1 MLQSLWP
8 RTHVNILLVAVAR
21 CRGVGGWGGR
31 RGDELS
37 IEYCI
42 QLWELWELREA
53 MPVVDIG
60 SWASLC
66 APSTLLPSCFWHY
79 SDPGPGAVCCGSH
92 LHTCHEKTAVVR
104 HNIISAAER
113 EGKAC
118 RALQPLLFTL
128 PKSSTLGHRHNG
140 QTFFFFY
147 DKDVQKLPPPDHVSL
162 SLHVGREIRSEC

>member
-1 MLQSLWP
+1 MLPSLWP
-8 RTHVNILLVAVAR
+8 PTHINILLVAVAR
-21 CRGVGGWGGR
+21 CRGVGGWEGWQGG
-31 RGDELS
+31 GELS

-42 QLWELWELREA
+42 QLWELGELREA
-53 MPVVDIG
+53 VPVVDIG
-60 SWASLC
+60 SRSLLC
-66 APSTLLPSCFWHY
+66 APSTLLPSCFWQD

-118 RALQPLLFTL
+118 RALQPPLFTL

-140 QTFFFFY
+140 QTFFFFFFTI
-147 DKDVQKLPPPDHVSL
+147 KTCKSCPPLPCEFVTTC
-162 SLHVGREIRSEC
+162 GT

>member
-8 RTHVNILLVAVAR
+8 WIHVNILLVAKAR
-21 CRGVGGWGGR
+21 CRGVGGWVGR
-31 RGDELS
+31 VGGDELS

-42 QLWELWELREA
+42 QLLGLWELWEA

-66 APSTLLPSCFWHY
+66 APSPLLPSCFWHD
-79 SDPGPGAVCCGSH
+79 SDPEPGAVCCGSH

-128 PKSSTLGHRHNG
+128 PKSSTSGHRHNG
-140 QTFFFFY
+140 QTFFFY
-147 DKDVQKLPPPDHVSL
+147 DKDM
-162 SLHVGREIRSEC
+162 